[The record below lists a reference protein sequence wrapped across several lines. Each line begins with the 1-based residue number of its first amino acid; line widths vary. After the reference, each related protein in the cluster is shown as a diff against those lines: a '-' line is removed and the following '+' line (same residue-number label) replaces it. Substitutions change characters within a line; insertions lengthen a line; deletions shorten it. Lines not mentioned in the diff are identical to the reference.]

1 MNGLK
6 HFKTMGWAVLNERLK
21 NGAATL
27 DTTTLSRT
35 TLSITTLD
43 ITTLSINV
51 LDRPTLS
58 ISVLGV
64 TPLSIITFGILS
76 VIATP
81 STKTLSITNSQT
93 W

>member
-27 DTTTLSRT
+27 DIT

-43 ITTLSINV
+43 ITTLSILV
-51 LDRPTLS
+51 LARPTLS
-58 ISVLGV
+58 IIVLGV
-64 TPLSIITFGILS
+64 TPLIIITFGILS
-76 VIATP
+76 IIATP
-81 STKTLSITNSQT
+81 STKTQHNEITNMVDSA
-93 W
+93 

>member
-21 NGAATL
+21 SGAA
-27 DTTTLSRT
+27 
-35 TLSITTLD
+35 TLD
-43 ITTLSINV
+43 ITTLSIT
-51 LDRPTLS
+51 TLS
-58 ISVLGV
+58 ILVLGRTTISIIVLGV

-81 STKTLSITNSQT
+81 STMTLSITNSQT